1 MELTFNNLDQQAN
14 KNKLEMERNLANL
27 NNEVSRGK

>member
-27 NNEVSRGK
+27 NNEVNRGK